1 MNSLQTESMGASASA
16 PLLPTQP
23 RPRTVPKELSQ
34 PKKAQISSPA
44 PARAVGTASPAQR
57 LRKPVNSS
65 PKSPGPSSSPLTA
78 QTHDDNKY

>member
-44 PARAVGTASPAQR
+44 PARAVGTPR
-57 LRKPVNSS
+57 LLS
-65 PKSPGPSSSPLTA
+65 G
-78 QTHDDNKY
+78 